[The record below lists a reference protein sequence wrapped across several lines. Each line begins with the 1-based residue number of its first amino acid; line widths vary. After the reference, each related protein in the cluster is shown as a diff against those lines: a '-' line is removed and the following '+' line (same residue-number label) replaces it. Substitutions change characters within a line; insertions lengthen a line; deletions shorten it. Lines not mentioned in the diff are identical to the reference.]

1 VGEPAQCITATRGR
15 QGAGLASRSISS
27 SLSKVDIGVHVYEE
41 AMVKRASL
49 QAMRSKTAR
58 R

>member
-1 VGEPAQCITATRGR
+1 
-15 QGAGLASRSISS
+15 
-27 SLSKVDIGVHVYEE
+27 LSKVDIGVHVYEE

-49 QAMRSKTAR
+49 QALRSKTAR